1 MLRQL
6 ILDSCC
12 YYLVDD
18 LCDHNGETPIYR
30 DLRTVELP
38 ERGDGEEDSVYWCKV
53 LLQEGANP
61 NAGINM
67 PDGSVPSAAQA
78 RMLVDRGGVP
88 NDDLI
93 AWMAWHTDVHGDAF
107 RVLLPAASEAA
118 IRENSGNCRA
128 VYEEA
133 LRRGMTNCVPY
144 GDA

>member
-93 AWMAWHTDVHGDAF
+93 ACCF
-107 RVLLPAASEAA
+107 PQRVKRLSAKTAATVGRCTRRRCVAA
-118 IRENSGNCRA
+118 
-128 VYEEA
+128 
-133 LRRGMTNCVPY
+133 
-144 GDA
+144 